1 MALIPFAYNRRS
13 LLARKSSTLLTILS
27 IAATVAVLAFM
38 LSLQQGFATMFAE
51 RGRTD
56 LAVFLRPGA
65 NSEGESGFPRD
76 RLDIL
81 AKSLAEIQTDENG
94 QPLASGE
101 MFLAIRRFKRDGGEV
116 NVAFRG
122 VQQPTFAIHGDDFEI
137 TEGRNFAP
145 GSDELIVGTPLA
157 ARLRDCQ
164 VGDVLTVNTTP
175 FRIVGHFRHK
185 GPHASEI
192 WGDAER
198 LQEALERP
206 SFQRVIAVM
215 RPGTDVEALAERL
228 ESDRRVPAKV
238 LTEREYLVSQTTA
251 LSVTFVVIGTFLA
264 VLMGIAAVFTG
275 TNSMLAAVSA
285 RTHEIGILLSLGF
298 RPHALFVSFLLEAVL
313 IGALGGIAGCVLI
326 LPLNGI
332 QTGTMNMQ
340 TFSEI
345 AFGFR
350 ITSTVLVSAVVF
362 AMLLGLFGGA
372 IPAWRAARMTPTQAL
387 RRG

>member
-1 MALIPFAYNRRS
+1 MALVPFSYNWRS
-13 LLARKSSTLLTILS
+13 LKARASSTSLTVLS

-76 RLDIL
+76 RVDVLV
-81 AKSLAEIQTDENG
+81 KSLTEIQTDESG

-101 MFLAIRRFKRDGGEV
+101 MFLAIRRFKRDGGET

-122 VQQPTFAIHGDDFEI
+122 VQPATFAIHGDDFEI
-137 TEGRNFAP
+137 TEGRNIQP
-145 GSDELIVGTPLA
+145 GADELIVGASLVD
-157 ARLRDCQ
+157 RLRDCQ
-164 VGDVLTVNTTP
+164 LDDVLVVNTTP
-175 FRIVGHFRHK
+175 FRIVGHFVHK

-206 SFQRVIAVM
+206 AFSRVIAVL
-215 RPGTDVEALAERL
+215 RPGTDIDALAQRL
-228 ESDRRVPAKV
+228 ENDKRVPAKV
-238 LTEREYLVSQTTA
+238 LTERAYLVSQTSA

-285 RTHEIGILLSLGF
+285 RTHEIGILLSIGF
-298 RPHALFVSFLLEAVL
+298 RPHALFISFLLEAVL
-313 IGALGGIAGCVLI
+313 IGAIGGVVGCLLV

-350 ITSTVLVSAVVF
+350 ITWVVLASAVGF
-362 AMLLGLFGGA
+362 AVLLGLVGGA
-372 IPAWRAARMTPTQAL
+372 VPAWRAARMTPTQAL